1 MIILFNK
8 NFVKKQ
14 KKLSAKVVARLLG
27 RLELFE
33 SDFQNPTLNNHSLQ
47 GKLNGYW
54 SINIT
59 GDYRAVFREI
69 EHDLVEFVEIGTH
82 SYLYA

>member
-59 GDYRAVFREI
+59 GDLRAVYYFKTTESI
-69 EHDLVEFVEIGTH
+69 VFTDIDTH
-82 SYLYA
+82 SNLY

>member
-59 GDYRAVFREI
+59 GDIRAIYRI
-69 EHDLVEFVEIGTH
+69 EENIAIFVAIRTH
-82 SYLYA
+82 GQLYK

>member
-47 GKLNGYW
+47 DKLNGYW

-59 GDYRAVFREI
+59 GDLRAVYYFKTTESI
-69 EHDLVEFVEIGTH
+69 VFTDIDTH
-82 SYLYA
+82 SNLY